1 MPLRCTLDLP
11 PAAVA
16 QLDQLAE
23 RLHHPSR
30 DALLSFL
37 VVQGINGV
45 RAQLQAQGLGSAI
58 AAHFAPLGGVEL
70 EVGQ

>member
-23 RLHHPSR
+23 RLNHPSR

-37 VVQGINGV
+37 AV
-45 RAQLQAQGLGSAI
+45 QGLGAVLAQLEAQASAV
-58 AAHFAPLGGVEL
+58 A
-70 EVGQ
+70 EVA